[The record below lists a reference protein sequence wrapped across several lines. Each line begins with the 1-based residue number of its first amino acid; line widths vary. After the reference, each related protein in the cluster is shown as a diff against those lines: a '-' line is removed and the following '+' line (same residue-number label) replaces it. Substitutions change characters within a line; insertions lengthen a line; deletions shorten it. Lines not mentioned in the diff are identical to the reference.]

1 MDMDLKKGTIKSLG
15 NYIMDYIVCKCLLYE
30 VGYSEINKLAYW
42 IKKEMVFIH
51 KVYNPKEDKPK
62 NYIKRKKCN

>member
-1 MDMDLKKGTIKSLG
+1 MDMDLKRGIIKSLG
-15 NYIMDYIVCKCLLYE
+15 NYIMDYKVRKCLLYE
-30 VGYSEINKLAYW
+30 VRYSEINKLAYW
-42 IKKEMVFIH
+42 MKKETAFIH